1 MGFDFPGIYL
11 YDGQRFL
18 AGPSV
23 LARSAREA
31 AGDRVC
37 VIQGT
42 TTEANLRAYLAREK
56 LSMTL
61 VLLSSD
67 EGAWLSFSKG
77 RCDLFA
83 NDGIGLALRNANH
96 APVPSANHLLT
107 DVLSKEPL
115 GPVVRGDDHQWFEIV
130 RWVLNVL
137 VAAEEMEGEH
147 RSGEPDSGSDAAVLA
162 GLGDDRGGALGLE
175 PGWAARVVG
184 QVGTYG
190 AIFDRHL
197 GKGSAL
203 GLDRGL
209 NDLWTRGGL
218 MYAPPLQ

>member
-1 MGFDFPGIYL
+1 
-11 YDGQRFL
+11 
-18 AGPSV
+18 
-23 LARSAREA
+23 
-31 AGDRVC
+31 
-37 VIQGT
+37 
-42 TTEANLRAYLAREK
+42 
-56 LSMTL
+56 
-61 VLLSSD
+61 
-67 EGAWLSFSKG
+67 
-77 RCDLFA
+77 
-83 NDGIGLALRNANH
+83 
-96 APVPSANHLLT
+96 VPSANHLLT